1 MEQQKPD
8 LARVESDFE
17 RPLTPMK
24 VRSPRRLAAALPT
37 AIVAILVV
45 GTVAFGATVIKPII
59 VPDEV
64 PIVVG
69 DEVGDQPSAEPTVEV
84 TEEPTP
90 APTEAPKAGPTDAP
104 TPAELALAARLSG
117 AKVVLEWS
125 AFEGD
130 GFCYYK
136 VVRSLDADPS
146 WPAGEGDSLVA
157 AVSERTKLTYT
168 DAAPASKKWNYRVFA
183 VMCSEDG
190 YAVLA
195 ASPVA
200 TVTTPAP
207 PVVENP
213 YDLGPITAKKN
224 ADGTYTLTWAPYEGK
239 IDFSYYKLSGTTGDG
254 AFGYCEGTGYWA
266 VVEPGQHSWT
276 GHIESGAW
284 RIKVEAV
291 YYPDGC
297 AKAAETRVL
306 EMTVAAA
313 PTPAPQAI
321 TLEAGA
327 VGVDGKVEIG
337 WSKYTGE
344 AFSAY
349 KVFKNGDLILVV
361 ENVNTLSAQISLP
374 EAGEYEIQV
383 KVRSTSGAWVG
394 ISNVVTV
401 SWEGPTA

>member
-1 MEQQKPD
+1 MDQQRTNP
-8 LARVESDFE
+8 ARVEDDFE
-17 RPLTPMK
+17 QPLTPLK
-24 VRSPRRLAAALPT
+24 TRSPRRLAAALPM

-45 GTVAFGATVIKPII
+45 GTIAFGATVIKPII

-69 DEVGDQPSAEPTVEV
+69 DEPSGEPSAEASQEV
-84 TEEPTP
+84 VVEPTK
-90 APTEAPKAGPTDAP
+90 APTKAPQADPTDAP
-104 TPAELALAARLSG
+104 TPAALALTAKLSG
-117 AKVVLEWS
+117 SKVVLAWTG
-125 AFEGD
+125 FEGD

-146 WPAGEGDSLVA
+146 WPTGDGDSLVA
-157 AVSERTKLTYT
+157 AISERAKLTYT
-168 DAAPASKKWNYRVFA
+168 DAAPASKTWNYRVFA
-183 VMCSEDG
+183 VSCTDAG

-224 ADGTYTLTWAPYEGK
+224 ADGTYTLTWAPYDGK

-266 VVEPGQHSWT
+266 VIDPNQHSWT
-276 GHIESGAW
+276 GHIEPGVW

-297 AKAAETRVL
+297 AKAAETSIL
-306 EMTVAAA
+306 KLTVAGE

-327 VGVDGKVEIG
+327 VGVDGKVTVS

-349 KVFKNGDLILVV
+349 KVLKNGDLVLVI
-361 ENVNTLSAQISLP
+361 ENVNTLTGEITLP
-374 EAGEYEIQV
+374 GAGEYQIQV

-401 SWEGPTA
+401 SWDGPTA